1 MRSFLVTVFL
11 LALCGAAIPAHAKK
25 TEGEVPDP
33 AALSRVKTYC
43 IDTSQMSPSEAA
55 DVQKFVGEQ
64 NSPKKLLGKLSWSL
78 ADNCSQ
84 VDAVITLKFE
94 PTSIMDSTGAPGAMQ
109 ASTSSSNAI
118 PGSGVNAGA
127 NAYDT
132 ALTVSDRSGK
142 LLYRVTGEAAPLH
155 PERSLKSPFTMLVS
169 DLKKVSP

>member
-1 MRSFLVTVFL
+1 MRFLSGTTL
-11 LALCGAAIPAHAKK
+11 ILTLCVVSSAAYAKK

-33 AALSRVKTYC
+33 AALSRVKSYC
-43 IDTSQMSPSEAA
+43 IDTSQMNTSEAG
-55 DVQKFVGEQ
+55 DVQKFVEEQ
-64 NSPKKLLGKLSWSL
+64 KTPKKLLGKLPWSL
-78 ADNCSQ
+78 ADNCTQ
-84 VDAVITLKFE
+84 ADAVITLKFE
-94 PTSIMDSTGAPGAMQ
+94 PTSIMDSSGAPGAMQ

-155 PERSLKSPFTMLVS
+155 PERSLKSPFSMLVS